1 MIFREK
7 RWVKSSN
14 EFDAKIKYGALCVVI
29 FKFF

>member
-14 EFDAKIKYGALCVVI
+14 EFHAKMKHGSLCVVI